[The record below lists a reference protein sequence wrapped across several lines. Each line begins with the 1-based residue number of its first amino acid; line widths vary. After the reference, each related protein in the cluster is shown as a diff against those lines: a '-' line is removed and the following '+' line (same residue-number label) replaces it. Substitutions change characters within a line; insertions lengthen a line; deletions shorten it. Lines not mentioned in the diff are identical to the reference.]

1 MESCKPGEWKEWR
14 QIYINSRR
22 DEELLNKLPKIM
34 EGVDEKEKIREVEH
48 KEVRSREDYINM
60 YCDMRT
66 SLIENLNS
74 FCDMENER
82 KVKNPENFRRTLEK
96 WFMVR
101 FIAFGMD
108 MDFIL
113 RKAPDV
119 YEKVQ
124 NILMQHNQNR
134 VKSARY

>member
-22 DEELLNKLPKIM
+22 DEELLNKLPQIM
-34 EGVDEKEKIREVEH
+34 EGVDEKEKRREVEH